1 MAGVSF
7 TAAVPGN
14 LHKMSAGEA
23 KQKFISELGEGAW
36 DQSWASVARLSP
48 EILDAS
54 IKLSAVPK
62 HKKHLSPKVQQF
74 VSISVYSASTH
85 FYVPGIQRHIKA
97 ALAEGATQAEI
108 VEVLELTG
116 TLGIHAC
123 NIGVPL
129 LVEVMKERG
138 MVEKHP
144 TVGKP
149 FDEKKEALKA
159 DFTKKRGYWH
169 SFWEEFLALDPEFFE
184 AYLTYSTVPWVKDV
198 KGDGK
203 GGGILEPK
211 VSRLKLQEGTS

>member
-1 MAGVSF
+1 
-7 TAAVPGN
+7 
-14 LHKMSAGEA
+14 MSAEDS

-36 DQSWASVARLSP
+36 DKSWESVARLSP
-48 EILDAS
+48 EILDAG
-54 IKLSAVPK
+54 IKLSAVPR
-62 HKKHLSPKVQQF
+62 HKKHLSPKVQQL
-74 VSISVYSASTH
+74 VSVSVYCASTH

-123 NIGVPL
+123 NIGVPI

-149 FDEKKEALKA
+149 FDEKREALKA
-159 DFTKKRGYWH
+159 DFTRKRGYWH
-169 SFWEEFLALDPEFFE
+169 SFWEDFLALDPEFFE
-184 AYLTYSTVPWVKDV
+184 AYLTYSSVPWVKDV
-198 KGDGK
+198 RGDGK
-203 GGGILEPK
+203 GGGALEPK
-211 VSRLKLQEGTS
+211 ASELDTDERRKKLTLGDR

>member
-1 MAGVSF
+1 
-7 TAAVPGN
+7 
-14 LHKMSAGEA
+14 MSAEDL
-23 KQKFISELGEGAW
+23 KQKFTSEFGQEAW
-36 DQSWASVARLSP
+36 DDGWASVSRLSP

-62 HKKHLSPKVQQF
+62 HKKHLSPKIQQL
-74 VSISVYSASTH
+74 VSVSVYSASTH
-85 FYVPGIQRHIKA
+85 FYVPGIRRHIKA

-138 MVEKHP
+138 MVDKHP

-149 FDEKKEALKA
+149 FDEKREALKA

-169 SFWEEFLALDPEFFE
+169 TFWEDFLALDPEFFE
-184 AYLTYSTVPWVKDV
+184 AYLTYSSVPWVKDV

-203 GGGILEPK
+203 GGGALEPK
-211 VSRLKLQEGTS
+211 VGEVEVIEKQRAG